1 MGEPLLRFDFVF
13 GVAVGDG
20 VGEAFLC
27 LGVAVGDGLGV
38 AFFAERFLCFRGAGV
53 GVGKIFLIFVP
64 NDSSAALT
72 AYTVL
77 KHSAMI
83 KSHFIDVAH
92 DLTAVEP
99 AVPSGNSNPLSFR
112 AKSRNL

>member
-20 VGEAFLC
+20 VGEVFLC

-53 GVGKIFLIFVP
+53 GVAKIFLIVVP

-72 AYTVL
+72 A
-77 KHSAMI
+77 
-83 KSHFIDVAH
+83 
-92 DLTAVEP
+92 
-99 AVPSGNSNPLSFR
+99 
-112 AKSRNL
+112 